1 MRNVFLY
8 AMIYDTVT
16 VKSRGVG
23 MKKKQ
28 YLFTTGEFAKMNGV
42 NKRTLHY
49 YHEIGL
55 FSPEA
60 VGENGYRYYTCFQS
74 VQLELI
80 LMLRRLGLS
89 IEQIQEYIRC
99 PSAASFV
106 QLAEEK
112 KEIIDRAIRQLNEAK
127 EFLQMKSDKL
137 ELGLAAEHG
146 RIERV
151 ELPEARL
158 LLSAPI
164 SGRYD
169 EEDFAVASE
178 FSLRLKKVFGL
189 YDNFGSRILV
199 EHLFSGQLQSY
210 DCFFAYGRGEDTEY
224 DAIRPAGSYLRA
236 FCVGGWE
243 RLEEVY
249 RQIVS
254 FAEEHRLTLC
264 GYAYEEGLNEMMLQ
278 RDEEYITMITV
289 GYMKS

>member
-1 MRNVFLY
+1 
-8 AMIYDTVT
+8 
-16 VKSRGVG
+16 

-55 FSPEA
+55 FSPEV

-74 VQLELI
+74 VELELI

-89 IEQIQEYIRC
+89 IEQIQEYIRA
-99 PSAASFV
+99 PSASSFV
-106 QLAEEK
+106 QLVAEK
-112 KEIIDRAIRQLNEAK
+112 KEVIDQAIHQLNEAK
-127 EFLQMKSDKL
+127 DFLQMKSDKL
-137 ELGLAAEHG
+137 KLGMAAEHG

-151 ELPEARL
+151 ELPEIRL
-158 LLSAPI
+158 LLSPPI

-189 YDNFGSRILV
+189 YDNFGSRISV
-199 EHLFSGQLQSY
+199 EHLFSHQFQSY
-210 DCFFAYGRGEDTEY
+210 DCFFAYGRGEEVKY
-224 DAIRPAGSYLRA
+224 DAIRPAGNYLRA
-236 FCVGGWE
+236 FCVGGWKS
-243 RLEEVY
+243 LEEVY
-249 RQIVS
+249 QKILT
-254 FAEEHRLTLC
+254 FAKENSLTLC

-278 RDEEYITMITV
+278 GNEEYITLITV
-289 GYMKS
+289 QYVES